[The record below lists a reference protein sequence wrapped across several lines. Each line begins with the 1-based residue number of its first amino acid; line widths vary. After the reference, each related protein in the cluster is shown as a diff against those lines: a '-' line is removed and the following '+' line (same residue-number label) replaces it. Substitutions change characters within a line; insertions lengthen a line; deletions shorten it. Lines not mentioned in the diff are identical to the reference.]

1 MNEFSQSGAQRPSP
15 PGGPLDCATA
25 DLWLAEAAEENLPSE
40 IGLQLHG
47 HAADCAACREK
58 LDQARRGRDWL
69 TILKQE
75 PLEPPADLVAR
86 ILVRTSLADVAAA
99 TSAAHHVP
107 LPNDWASMF
116 GVAGK
121 SSDPDAASAN
131 TRAAVHPG
139 PATFARGKYVQV
151 PAPNGTLPAWQ
162 RNSLVAMRHK
172 VLEPR
177 LALVAAM
184 AFFSISLTLN
194 LLGIHLTHF
203 RVADLQPQNLR
214 RTVTRHY
221 ADANAHVV
229 RYYENLRIVYEVEAR
244 VQQLRRAAE
253 MAPNPPAASDGP
265 KGSSD
270 SSHDPGRGPRSHRNA
285 MADHHKQPVEK
296 NDIVPEPVPVFAG
309 PRIDVA
315 FPALR
320 RTEGMLR
327 IYIDERRLA

>member
-15 PGGPLDCATA
+15 PGGPLDCGAA
-25 DLWLAEAAEENLPSE
+25 DLWLAEAAEENLPPE
-40 IGLQLHG
+40 VGLQLHE
-47 HAADCAACREK
+47 HAAGCAACREK
-58 LDQARRGRDWL
+58 LATATRGRDWL
-69 TILKQE
+69 AILKQE
-75 PLEPPADLVAR
+75 PLEPPANLVAR
-86 ILVRTSLADVAAA
+86 ILARTSLAEQPAAS
-99 TSAAHHVP
+99 SAPERAP
-107 LPNDWASMF
+107 LLNEWSSMF

-121 SSDPDAASAN
+121 SSDPEAVSAK
-131 TRAAVHPG
+131 TRAVVHPG
-139 PATFARGKYVQV
+139 PAAYAQV
-151 PAPNGTLPAWQ
+151 EYLHAPAPNGTLPAWQ

-194 LLGIHLTHF
+194 LVGIHLTRF

-253 MAPNPPAASDGP
+253 MAPNQPAAGDNP

-270 SSHDPGRGPRSHRNA
+270 SSHDPGRDPHSHRNA
-285 MADHHKQPVEK
+285 MADRNKQPAGK
-296 NDIVPEPVPVFAG
+296 TDTAPEPAPVFAG

>member
-15 PGGPLDCATA
+15 PGGPIDCAA
-25 DLWLAEAAEENLPSE
+25 VDLWLAEAAEDNLPPE
-40 IGLQLHG
+40 IGLRLHE
-47 HAADCAACREK
+47 HAAVCAACREK
-58 LDQARRGRDWL
+58 LAQATRGRDWL

-86 ILVRTSLADVAAA
+86 ILARTSLADVAAA
-99 TSAAHHVP
+99 SSAAHPAP
-107 LPNDWASMF
+107 LSNDWTSMF

-121 SSDPDAASAN
+121 SSDPDSVSAS

-139 PATFARGKYVQV
+139 PAIFARGSYVQV
-151 PAPNGTLPAWQ
+151 PAPLPAWQ

-194 LLGIHLTHF
+194 LLGIHLTRF
-203 RVADLQPQNLR
+203 RVADLEPQNLR

-253 MAPNPPAASDGP
+253 MAPNQPAAGDNP

-270 SSHDPGRGPRSHRNA
+270 SSHDPGRDPHSHRNA
-285 MADHHKQPVEK
+285 MVNRNKQPAEK
-296 NDIVPEPVPVFAG
+296 NDTAPEPAPVLAG

-315 FPALR
+315 FPGLR
-320 RTEGMLR
+320 RTQGMLR
-327 IYIDERRLA
+327 IQIDERRLA